1 MLGWISK
8 LFKRK
13 KMKQNGK
20 NDEYSLD
27 GLDPAGLA
35 KVRIRRQFEIYVE
48 EYDEGDVGGRRA
60 GWYPVKNN
68 PELGGQNG
76 NPVITINSQQDLA
89 EKQATFKQLGQ
100 RFKIV
105 REINPPTRAQ
115 ILEAAKQQGV
125 DLKAEDEEQPAETEK
140 TAEGENPAE
149 SQRAEHAEKPE
160 KKPEQ
165 PAREKRPPKII
176 TVGDIQIKY
185 DGDKVYQKQ
194 WMRLTPQEA
203 SNFRVVNDSNNKLVS
218 LAGKHIEAKRWTLV
232 ENSEQEDDRVE
243 EMINA

>member
-27 GLDPAGLA
+27 GLDQAALA
-35 KVRIRRQFEIYVE
+35 KVKIRRQFEIYVE

-76 NPVITINSQQDLA
+76 NPVITICSKQDLV
-89 EKQATFKQLGQ
+89 EKQATFKQIGQ

-105 REINPPTRAQ
+105 REINPPTRQQ
-115 ILEAAKQQGV
+115 ILDAAKEQGI
-125 DLKAEDEEQPAETEK
+125 DLKAKDEEEKPAEEETPAKDEK
-140 TAEGENPAE
+140 PAE
-149 SQRAEHAEKPE
+149 ETKPE
-160 KKPEQ
+160 
-165 PAREKRPPKII
+165 A
-176 TVGDIQIKY
+176 
-185 DGDKVYQKQ
+185 
-194 WMRLTPQEA
+194 
-203 SNFRVVNDSNNKLVS
+203 
-218 LAGKHIEAKRWTLV
+218 
-232 ENSEQEDDRVE
+232 
-243 EMINA
+243 

>member
-35 KVRIRRQFEIYVE
+35 KVKIRRQFEIYVE

-89 EKQATFKQLGQ
+89 EKRATFKQLGQ
-100 RFKIV
+100 RFKII
-105 REINPPTRAQ
+105 REINPPTRQQ
-115 ILEAAKQQGV
+115 ILEAAKEQGV
-125 DLKAEDEEQPAETEK
+125 VLGAEPVEKESERAETAETAEK
-140 TAEGENPAE
+140 TEVAEP
-149 SQRAEHAEKPE
+149 
-160 KKPEQ
+160 
-165 PAREKRPPKII
+165 
-176 TVGDIQIKY
+176 
-185 DGDKVYQKQ
+185 
-194 WMRLTPQEA
+194 
-203 SNFRVVNDSNNKLVS
+203 
-218 LAGKHIEAKRWTLV
+218 
-232 ENSEQEDDRVE
+232 
-243 EMINA
+243 

>member
-1 MLGWISK
+1 
-8 LFKRK
+8 
-13 KMKQNGK
+13 MKQNGK

-27 GLDPAGLA
+27 GLDQAALA
-35 KVRIRRQFEIYVE
+35 KVKIRRQFEIYVE

-76 NPVITINSQQDLA
+76 NPIITISSKQDLV
-89 EKQATFKQLGQ
+89 EKQATFKQIGQ

-115 ILEAAKQQGV
+115 ILEAAKEQGI
-125 DLKAEDEEQPAETEK
+125 DLEAKDEEEKPAEEETTTAKDEK
-140 TAEGENPAE
+140 SAEEAKPE
-149 SQRAEHAEKPE
+149 AEKKPAPSSPE
-160 KKPEQ
+160 KK
-165 PAREKRPPKII
+165 PPKII

-203 SNFRVVNDSNNKLVS
+203 SNFRVVNDSNNRLVS
-218 LAGKHIEAKRWTLV
+218 LVGKHIEAKRWTLV
-232 ENSEQEDDRVE
+232 ESSDQDDDRVE
-243 EMINA
+243 DMINA